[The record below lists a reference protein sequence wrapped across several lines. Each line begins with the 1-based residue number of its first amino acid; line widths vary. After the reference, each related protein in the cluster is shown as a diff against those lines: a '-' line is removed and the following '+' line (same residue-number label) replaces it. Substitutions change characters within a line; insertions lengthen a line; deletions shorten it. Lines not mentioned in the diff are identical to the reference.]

1 MTNNTNDEVIILA
14 GGLGTRL
21 QPVTGQLP
29 KCLAAIN
36 NRPFIDYLIHHLESF
51 QFRYFVFALGYG
63 NEMMQ
68 AHLQSI
74 AQSKTNLSFS
84 FVVEEIPL
92 GTGGAILH
100 ALRQCRHEHVLVTNG
115 DTLFQSTPNTALDF
129 HLHHG
134 ACTTLMLRHLD
145 DASRYGTVTVNEDGF
160 VSAFHEK
167 QNGASGWINTGMY
180 WVNKTA
186 LSAIALPEKFSWEK
200 DFLEMQAGKE
210 KIFATKQHGY
220 FIDIG
225 IPEDYYKAQQDFK
238 TIFKDG
244 EA

>member
-1 MTNNTNDEVIILA
+1 MTHYNYDEVIILA

-29 KCLAAIN
+29 KSLAVIN
-36 NRPFIDYLIHHLESF
+36 NRPFIDYLIQHLESL
-51 QFRYFVFALGYG
+51 QCRHFVFALGYG
-63 NEMMQ
+63 SEMMQ
-68 AHLQSI
+68 THLQSLS
-74 AQSKTNLSFS
+74 QTKTNLSFS

-100 ALRQCRHEHVLVTNG
+100 ALRQCRNEHVLVTNG
-115 DTLFQSTPNTALDF
+115 DTLFQSDPHTALDF
-129 HLHHG
+129 HLQHG

-160 VSAFHEK
+160 VIAFQEK

-180 WVNKTA
+180 WVNKKTLLA
-186 LSAIALPEKFSWEK
+186 MSLPQTFSWEK

-210 KIFATKQHGY
+210 KIFAAKQHGY

-225 IPEDYYKAQQDFK
+225 IPEDYNKAQHDFK